1 MIEKVFESNAE
12 LKGQRLD
19 VFLASQLPDYSR
31 SQLQQMIKDG
41 KVLCNGKVMDLPRFA
56 LREHSVITVQ
66 LEEKVEVEALE
77 AEDFNYEIL
86 FEDDSILVI
95 NKPAGAVVHPGAG
108 NHTGTIVNELMS
120 RYPAWREIYS
130 DENVRPGIVHR
141 LDKDTSGCLVI
152 AKNPE
157 IQFKM
162 SKIFAERS
170 CEKHYFAIV
179 HGVFQKRTGSINT
192 LIGRH
197 PVNRQKMAVVDRN
210 GKIAIS
216 EYKVKTSGLVD
227 NVALSQV
234 AVKIMT
240 GRTHQIRVHM
250 AHLKHPV
257 LGDPVYG
264 GAKGVQV
271 ARQMLHAHT
280 LRFPHP
286 VTGDDMT
293 FYAPIPADIQAICDR
308 FEPLKKTFPDK
319 ISNSVKEE
327 FYDDDD
333 F

>member
-19 VFLASQLPDYSR
+19 IFLASQLPDYSR

-56 LREHSVITVQ
+56 LREHSVITIQ
-66 LEEKVEVEALE
+66 LEEKVEVQTLE

-108 NHTGTIVNELMS
+108 NQTGTIVNALMS
-120 RYPAWREIYS
+120 RYPAWRELYS

-157 IQFKM
+157 VQFKM
-162 SKIFAERS
+162 SNIFVERS

-179 HGVFQKRTGSINT
+179 HGVFQRRSGSVNN

-234 AVKIMT
+234 SVKILT

-250 AHLKHPV
+250 SSLKHPV
-257 LGDPVYG
+257 LGDQLYG
-264 GAKGVQV
+264 GDKGVKV

-286 VTGDDMT
+286 ITGEDMT
-293 FYAPIPADIQAICDR
+293 FYAPIPADIQEICDR

-319 ISNSVKEE
+319 IGNSVKECDE
-327 FYDDDD
+327 DD

>member
-1 MIEKVFESNAE
+1 MEKVFESNAE

-19 VFLASQLPDYSR
+19 VYLASQLADVSR
-31 SQLQQMIKDG
+31 SQIQNMIRDG
-41 KVLCNGKVMDLPRFA
+41 KVFVNGKVMDLPRFA

-66 LEEKVEVEALE
+66 LEEKVEVQALE

-108 NHTGTIVNELMS
+108 NQTGTIVNALMS
-120 RYPAWREIYS
+120 RYPAWRDLYDE
-130 DENVRPGIVHR
+130 ENVRPGIVHR

-179 HGVFQKRTGSINT
+179 HGVFQKRTGSISN

-210 GKIAIS
+210 GKTAVS
-216 EYKVKTSGLVD
+216 QYKVKTSGLVD
-227 NVALSQV
+227 NIALSQV
-234 AVKIMT
+234 QVKILT

-250 AHLKHPV
+250 SSLKHPV
-257 LGDPVYG
+257 LGDQLYG
-264 GAKGVQV
+264 GDKGVKV
-271 ARQMLHAHT
+271 MRQMLHAQT

-293 FYAPIPADIQAICDR
+293 FFAPIPQDIQEICDR

-319 ISNSVKEE
+319 IGNSIKEE
-327 FYDDDD
+327 YDFDDE